1 MSETCPF
8 FLLNLHEYSTKE
20 EVLQQWRILK
30 DAKNRAILACLER
43 GDDGP
48 DWNNSDWLKQCR
60 DKYNAINAT
69 EPQEKPDSIHDT
81 IHHFIT
87 MSAQASV
94 QNCLDVHRH
103 IENHRTAYE
112 EQQGMKISEYATTV
126 ALYHMAEAINNAKV
140 DMASMLDKLT
150 AEIESQRQSRY
161 KVAQQFAEVASL
173 LEGERAAR
181 LEAEQRLVDQDSDS
195 HVQDF
200 ISSHIVACSGNFL
213 TTQEIS
219 AAYIAQHGDASTV
232 SQNPF
237 QKKLK
242 RLIMQSF
249 ENMPGF
255 SYARAKQ
262 SRGYSGL
269 CMK

>member
-1 MSETCPF
+1 MSEICPF
-8 FLLNLHEYSTKE
+8 HLLKLPENSTRE
-20 EVLQQWRILK
+20 EVLQQWRILD
-30 DAKNRAILACLER
+30 DAKDRAILACLER

-48 DWNNSDWLKQCR
+48 DWLKQCH
-60 DKYNAINAT
+60 DKYNAINTT
-69 EPQEKPDSIHDT
+69 ELLEPPNSIHDT
-81 IHHFIT
+81 IIHFIT

-94 QNCLDVHRH
+94 ESGRDVHRY
-103 IENHRTAYE
+103 IENHRKAYE
-112 EQQGMKISEYATTV
+112 DTNGIQPSRYASTM
-126 ALYHMAEAINNAKV
+126 ALYHMAEALNNAKI
-140 DMASMLDKLT
+140 DMDSMLEKLT
-150 AEIESQRQSRY
+150 AEIEHQRQSRY
-161 KVAQQFAEVASL
+161 KVAQQLAEVASL
-173 LEGERAAR
+173 LEGERSAR

-195 HVQDF
+195 HVQNF
-200 ISSHIVACSGNFL
+200 ISSHIVACTGNFL
-213 TTQEIS
+213 TTHEIS
-219 AAYIAQHGDASTV
+219 AAYIAQHGDASIV